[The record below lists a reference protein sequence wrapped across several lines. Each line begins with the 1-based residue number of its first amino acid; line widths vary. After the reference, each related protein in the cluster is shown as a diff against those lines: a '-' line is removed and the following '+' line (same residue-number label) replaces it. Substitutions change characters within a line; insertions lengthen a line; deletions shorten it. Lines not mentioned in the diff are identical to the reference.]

1 MTRASQTT
9 AATRTTF
16 PAWPVF
22 DEEMIDAAARVLRSG
37 QVNYWTGEEGRQ
49 FETEFA
55 QSVGVQHAVAVAN
68 GTVALELALHALGIG
83 AGDEVIVP
91 ARTFIATASAVAAR
105 GAVPVCADVDR
116 QSQNIT
122 PDTIRPCLTGRTRA
136 IIAVHLAGWPCDV
149 PAIVRMAR
157 PLDIAVVEDCAQ
169 AHGARLGDRKVGSLG
184 DVAAF
189 SFCQDKIMT
198 TAGEGGMLTTNRTDL
213 WQRAWSYKDH
223 GKNHDAAYAPTT
235 APGFRWLHESF
246 GTNWRMTEVQAAVGR
261 VALELLPLW
270 LNARRRNAALLAKR
284 LEGLDALRVPMPGEQ
299 CRHAWYKFYAF
310 LDPQALRPDWSR
322 ERILKEISA
331 AGVPCG
337 TGSCSEIYLEKAF
350 AEELRPARRRAV
362 ARELGETSLML
373 PVHPT
378 LEVRHMARI
387 GEVVGDVVER
397 ATAPGQASR
406 SA

>member
-1 MTRASQTT
+1 MINKVAS
-9 AATRTTF
+9 RTDF

-49 FETEFA
+49 FEIEFA
-55 QSVGVQHAVAVAN
+55 QTIGVKHAVAVAN
-68 GTVALELALHALGIG
+68 GTVALELALYALGIG
-83 AGDEVIVP
+83 PGDEVIVP

-116 QSQNIT
+116 DSQNVT

-136 IIAVHLAGWPCDV
+136 IIAVHLAGWPCDI
-149 PAIVRMAR
+149 PAIVNMAR
-157 PLDIAVVEDCAQ
+157 PLEIAVVEDCAQ
-169 AHGARLGDRKVGSLG
+169 ATGARLGDRKAGSLA
-184 DVAAF
+184 DAAAF

-198 TAGEGGMLTTNRTDL
+198 TAGEGGMLTTNCADV
-213 WQRAWSYKDH
+213 WERAWSYKDH
-223 GKNHDAAYAPTT
+223 GKNFHAAYAPATT
-235 APGFRWLHESF
+235 PGFRWLHDSF

-261 VALELLPLW
+261 VALELLPVW

-284 LEGLDALRVPMPGEQ
+284 LAGLEALRVPLPGEN

-310 LDPQALRPDWSR
+310 LNPRALRADWTR
-322 ERILKEISA
+322 ERVLKEISA

-350 AEELRPARRRAV
+350 GEALRPARRRPV

-387 GEVVGDVVER
+387 AEVVGDVVER
-397 ATAPGQASR
+397 ATAPAAAAR